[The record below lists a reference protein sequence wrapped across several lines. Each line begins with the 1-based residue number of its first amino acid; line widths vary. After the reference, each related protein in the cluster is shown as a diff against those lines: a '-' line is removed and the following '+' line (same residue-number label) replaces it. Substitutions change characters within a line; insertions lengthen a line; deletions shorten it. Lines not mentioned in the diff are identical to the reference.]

1 MIGSAPT
8 GPGNSLATLAAE
20 VIAMN
25 RLVVAAY
32 AEDPITLGGVLGT
45 LDGRPDLLVV
55 RHGRGHAYEQVQPR
69 PDVLVVCVSAVSG
82 DTLAMLRGVAETAP
96 TRVVLVTSHLRDMD
110 VLPLVERGVVSVLPI
125 AAATPERLTRAVHAA
140 AAGQGELPPT
150 LLGQL
155 LCQIAAVQRDVL
167 RPRGLIASGMAG
179 RELDVVRLLAEGL
192 DSGQIGRKLGISE
205 RGVKNVLEVLL
216 RRLGL
221 RNRPHAVAAAMRSGL
236 L

>member
-1 MIGSAPT
+1 
-8 GPGNSLATLAAE
+8 
-20 VIAMN
+20 MN

-55 RHGRGHAYEQVQPR
+55 RHGRQPR

-82 DTLAMLRGVAETAP
+82 DILAMLRGVAETAP
-96 TRVVLVTSHLRDMD
+96 TRVVLVTSHLRDVD
-110 VLPLVERGVVSVLPI
+110 VLPLVERGVVSVVPI
-125 AAATPERLTRAVHAA
+125 AAATPERLTRAVYAA

-155 LCQIAAVQRDVL
+155 LGQIATVQRDVL

-179 RELDVVRLLAEGL
+179 RELDVMRLLAEGL